1 MKRNGGRPQLTLNS
15 KDSNPPS
22 AKTTG
27 TCNICG
33 QEGHF
38 AKDCRFKEK
47 IQKLI
52 AEGKITCITTAT
64 ILLEEAQHGKKGS
77 ILGSYDVLLDNV
89 ANVSVFCNPELLDNI
104 REGDPLEITGVGPS
118 AIQCDQV
125 GDFGIFGTVYLSPTA
140 RANILCFDDIAD
152 MFEVLWDQ
160 EAREFTVLTPAG
172 DFTFKR
178 RNKM

>member
-1 MKRNGGRPQLTLNS
+1 MERR
-15 KDSNPPS
+15 DPS
-22 AKTTG
+22 
-27 TCNICG
+27 
-33 QEGHF
+33 
-38 AKDCRFKEK
+38 
-47 IQKLI
+47 
-52 AEGKITCITTAT
+52 
-64 ILLEEAQHGKKGS
+64 LEAMM
-77 ILGSYDVLLDNV
+77 SYY
-89 ANVSVFCNPELLDNI
+89 VSVFCNPELLDNI